1 MQITAPRLLEILT
14 DTAARQKTIRGFLKI
29 CCGKIDTI
37 AGEKYLMCGI
47 TGFLDS
53 SSKMIQDFQPV
64 IKRMTDM
71 LIHRGPDDS
80 GAWVD
85 TNSGIALGFRRLAIL
100 DLSPAG
106 HQPMFSANGRYV
118 IAFNGEIYNFADLR
132 NELSAL
138 GHGFRGYSDTEMMLA
153 AVCQWGLVPAIRR
166 FNGMY
171 AIALWDRQERRLHL
185 VRDRVGI
192 KPLYYGRAGQAFLF
206 GSELKALRAHP
217 AFRSEIDRNALAL
230 YLRHNYIPAP
240 YTIYRGFYKLL
251 PGTILTLA
259 GDQLGELPD
268 PVPYW
273 SARQVAESG
282 VTHPFEGSDQEAV
295 GELDALLRESV
306 RERMIADV
314 PLGAFLSGGV
324 DSSTIVALMQAQSS
338 RPVRTFTIGFQESGY
353 NEAEFGREV
362 ARHLGTDH
370 TELYVTPEQ
379 ARAVIPR
386 LPALYDEPFADSSQI
401 PTFLVSE
408 LARRHVTVSLSGDGG
423 DELFGGYNR
432 YAWARKIQKSTGWMP
447 VPFRTLGSA
456 ALRRLPPAAWDT
468 LLSNRLIP
476 RRWRISEPSEKIRK
490 IAEILSVKSPEA
502 IYLDLVSHWKNSASV
517 VRGGTEPSTLLTNPN
532 DWARLPDYT
541 AWMMYMDLV
550 TYLPDDILVKVDRAS
565 MGVSLEARVPYLD
578 DHRLVEFTWRLPLRM
593 KMRNGLGKWLLR
605 QVLYQYVPRQM
616 IERPKKGFNV
626 PIDAWL
632 KGPLH
637 GWAESL
643 LGERR
648 LKDEGFFNP
657 KPIRLK
663 WQEHLTGKHNW
674 QYHLWDILMFQAWH
688 EANG

>member
-1 MQITAPRLLEILT
+1 
-14 DTAARQKTIRGFLKI
+14 
-29 CCGKIDTI
+29 
-37 AGEKYLMCGI
+37 
-47 TGFLDS
+47 
-53 SSKMIQDFQPV
+53 MIQDFQPV

-71 LIHRGPDDS
+71 LVHRGPDDS

-85 TNSGIALGFRRLAIL
+85 TNSGIALGFRRLSIL

-106 HQPMFSANGRYV
+106 HQPMFSADGRYAIV
-118 IAFNGEIYNFADLR
+118 FNGEIYNFAELR
-132 NELSAL
+132 TELSAL
-138 GHGFRGYSDTEMMLA
+138 GHGFRGHSDTEMMLA
-153 AVCQWGLVPAIRR
+153 AVCQWGLVPAVRR
-166 FNGMY
+166 FNGMF
-171 AIALWDRQERRLHL
+171 AIALWDRQERQLHL
-185 VRDRVGI
+185 VRDRLGI
-192 KPLYYGRAGQAFLF
+192 KPLYYGRAGQTFLF

-217 AFRSEIDRNALAL
+217 AFRDEIDRNALAL
-230 YLRHNYIPAP
+230 YLRHNAIPAP
-240 YTIYRGFYKLL
+240 YTIYTNICKLL
-251 PGTILTLA
+251 PGTILTLS
-259 GDQLGELPD
+259 GDQLHQI
-268 PVPYW
+268 PVPAPYW
-273 SARQVAESG
+273 SAREVAEAG
-282 VTHPFEGSDQEAV
+282 VARPFTGSDREAV
-295 GELDALLRESV
+295 RELDERLRLSV
-306 RERMIADV
+306 HERMVADV

-338 RPVRTFTIGFQESGY
+338 RPVKTFTIGFQESGY
-353 NEAEFGREV
+353 NEAEYAREV

-401 PTFLVSE
+401 PTFLISE

-432 YAWARKIQKSTGWMP
+432 YSWAKKIWRTVGWIP
-447 VPFRTLGSA
+447 ASLRSHAAA
-456 ALRRLPPAAWDT
+456 ALLRIPPASWDAA
-468 LLSNRLIP
+468 LSGRFIP
-476 RRWRISEPSEKIRK
+476 SRWRISEAGEKIRK
-490 IAEILSVKSPEA
+490 IAESLPADSPES
-502 IYLDLVSHWKNSASV
+502 IYLDLVSHWKEPASI
-517 VRGGTEPSTLLTNPN
+517 VRGAAEPPTLLTSRES
-532 DWARLPDYT
+532 WACLPDYT

-578 DHRLVEFTWRLPLRM
+578 DHRVLEFAWRLPLRM
-593 KMRNGLGKWLLR
+593 KMRNAQGKWLLR

-616 IERPKKGFNV
+616 IERPKKGFSV

-632 KGPLH
+632 KGPLR

-657 KPIRLK
+657 KPIRQK